1 MKGTPEEPKCG
12 FSRKAVDVL
21 KEERVKFGSFDAL
34 SDSEHESG
42 EPKEVFKDHGIDT
55 INEAKEKESGD
66 GKGGIS
72 KSTDLSTTLSSRL
85 MKGKP
90 DEPKCG
96 FSRKVVEILQQEN
109 VPFESFDI
117 LTDEEVRQGLK
128 QLIGESGRRARKKD
142 SMSRSSTQ
150 ACAACKYQRRKCGSN
165 CILAPYFPHDRQ
177 KQFLNAHRLFGVGKI
192 TNMIKPL
199 DQHHRDLA
207 MSTLIYE
214 SDMRARDPIGGCYS
228 LVLQLQSQIFY
239 ATQQL
244 HLLLQHLAY
253 FKSHQPSSSNSSDI
267 VNNVTP
273 QPPDPL
279 EQTPQEQQ
287 QQQQCFN
294 YNLLQEDDINM
305 WAIQNSLSL
314 LSPLSLE
321 NNINQGPVVDH
332 GSHSL

>member
-1 MKGTPEEPKCG
+1 
-12 FSRKAVDVL
+12 
-21 KEERVKFGSFDAL
+21 
-34 SDSEHESG
+34 
-42 EPKEVFKDHGIDT
+42 
-55 INEAKEKESGD
+55 
-66 GKGGIS
+66 
-72 KSTDLSTTLSSRL
+72 
-85 MKGKP
+85 
-90 DEPKCG
+90 
-96 FSRKVVEILQQEN
+96 
-109 VPFESFDI
+109 
-117 LTDEEVRQGLK
+117 
-128 QLIGESGRRARKKD
+128 
-142 SMSRSSTQ
+142 MSRSSTQ

-305 WAIQNSLSL
+305 SYAGAGGLEMVKQNLSL
-314 LSPLSLE
+314 PLGTYTVCTVKLCGCYWFRRLMPCPLP
-321 NNINQGPVVDH
+321 IIAVVL
-332 GSHSL
+332 GSQQRMAVSSSS

>member
-1 MKGTPEEPKCG
+1 
-12 FSRKAVDVL
+12 
-21 KEERVKFGSFDAL
+21 
-34 SDSEHESG
+34 
-42 EPKEVFKDHGIDT
+42 
-55 INEAKEKESGD
+55 
-66 GKGGIS
+66 
-72 KSTDLSTTLSSRL
+72 
-85 MKGKP
+85 
-90 DEPKCG
+90 
-96 FSRKVVEILQQEN
+96 
-109 VPFESFDI
+109 
-117 LTDEEVRQGLK
+117 
-128 QLIGESGRRARKKD
+128 
-142 SMSRSSTQ
+142 MSRSSTQ

-332 GSHSL
+332 GSHPPF